1 VATPTLAHKGILII
15 ETTVGSVIGTQVS
28 FEGGATATSGYVQVI
43 QGAVG
48 GGPPIPTTD
57 ANPPRIRHVFL
68 DLETTGLDPD
78 RDVITQMAW
87 LFEAP
92 VPNSP
97 VAVCERNY
105 HVDYDGFPSLWAARN
120 TNARRDRRGDG
131 EHLAIAVGP
140 RSVPI
145 SEALDNFF
153 EDCLRLSDGGKTS
166 VYLVG
171 AVPTFDHQFL
181 RKVYREVPYHYHVI
195 DIEAIFMGA
204 MGAFVPPTLSE
215 IASITGIKNADA
227 HDALADARHV
237 YQIWKWLEGAK
248 AR

>member
-1 VATPTLAHKGILII
+1 MP
-15 ETTVGSVIGTQVS
+15 
-28 FEGGATATSGYVQVI
+28 ATSGYVQVI

-87 LFEAP
+87 IYEQKRDGE
-92 VPNSP
+92 VIQ
-97 VAVCERNY
+97 VVERNY
-105 HVDYDGFPSLWAARN
+105 HVDYDGFPTLWAARN
-120 TNARRDRRGDG
+120 TNARRERRNGYGGADY
-131 EHLAIAVGP
+131 LAGP
-140 RSVPI
+140 STCRLAC
-145 SEALDNFF
+145 ALDVFF
-153 EDCLRLSDGGKTS
+153 EDCLALSDNGKTP

-195 DIEAIFMGA
+195 DIEAMFMGA